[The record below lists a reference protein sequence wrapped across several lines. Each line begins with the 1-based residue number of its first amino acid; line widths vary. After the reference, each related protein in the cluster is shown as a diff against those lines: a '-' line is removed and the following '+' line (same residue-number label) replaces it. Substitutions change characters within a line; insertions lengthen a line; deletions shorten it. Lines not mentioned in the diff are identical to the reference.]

1 MHVHNGAT
9 IRLWW
14 TFFFLSTLF
23 SLSFP
28 WQNTKVSRD
37 FFVPNLVLILLIA
50 ICFFCWFFHSSYISW
65 FHLISK
71 SNLVFILLI
80 PIFLKNFLIE
90 FCFLF
95 HPSSFFFHFFMSNLV
110 PILFITIY
118 FVWDPFLLYFFFQ
131 FHPLLFCWLG
141 ILLPCILGVFFYGVS
156 LGFMIKVKGF
166 KG

>member
-1 MHVHNGAT
+1 MRVHNGAT

-28 WQNTKVSRD
+28 WQNTKVSCD

-50 ICFFCWFFHSSYISW
+50 ICFFCWFFHLSHISW

-80 PIFLKNFLIE
+80 AISSLIIFF
-90 FCFLF
+90 
-95 HPSSFFFHFFMSNLV
+95 SFFMSNLV

-141 ILLPCILGVFFYGVS
+141 ILLPCILGVSFYGVS